1 MDNKNLINCRCY
13 DENQSDRGEPGG
25 LHMNDDGTATLYPV
39 GIAKYEKVLSS
50 NKIVLSFF
58 KELKETHQDREYF
71 NFSHGMIDQIIED
84 LGSGHETR

>member
-39 GIAKYEKVLSS
+39 GIAKYEKIQLTLNRNKLATEILEGLKCREGNTVLEKSYL
-50 NKIVLSFF
+50 NLLIKTL
-58 KELKETHQDREYF
+58 E
-71 NFSHGMIDQIIED
+71 G
-84 LGSGHETR
+84 